1 MLRFQ
6 TILRRPSSHL
16 VRSRRL
22 HTTVHTILHPTPQ
35 SVRAHID
42 SLSISSDSVGLYLLH
57 PELNNISSVLSAV
70 QDGLAVG
77 KNSIGSFAQS
87 ASRLQQLQFQ
97 PQAEA
102 EEPFVTIATFTPSN
116 PRESILPFRSELLG
130 LPPVSVGR
138 WHRPELSYSERNP
151 ASSVDK
157 MRQEDRKGED
167 VGEIERVLMGSL
179 GFEKGESIGWE
190 GLWRSERLQAGET
203 GEGTGDG
210 LGSEGVMKGL
220 EGLEGAT

>member
-1 MLRFQ
+1 
-6 TILRRPSSHL
+6 
-16 VRSRRL
+16 
-22 HTTVHTILHPTPQ
+22 
-35 SVRAHID
+35 
-42 SLSISSDSVGLYLLH
+42 
-57 PELNNISSVLSAV
+57 
-70 QDGLAVG
+70 
-77 KNSIGSFAQS
+77 
-87 ASRLQQLQFQ
+87 
-97 PQAEA
+97 
-102 EEPFVTIATFTPSN
+102 
-116 PRESILPFRSELLG
+116 
-130 LPPVSVGR
+130 
-138 WHRPELSYSERNP
+138 
-151 ASSVDK
+151 